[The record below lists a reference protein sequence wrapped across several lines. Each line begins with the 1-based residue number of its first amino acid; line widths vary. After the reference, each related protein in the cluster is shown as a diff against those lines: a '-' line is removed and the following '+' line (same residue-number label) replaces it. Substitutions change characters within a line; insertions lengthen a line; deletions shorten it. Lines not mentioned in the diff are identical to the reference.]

1 MQANK
6 KSVHRVGDRSA
17 RNALSVRN
25 ALRIIAIGWV
35 LLAQGRAL
43 EAQQAPVIPAGQ
55 SPAAQSPGT
64 ESPPSTTRESKL
76 ETDSRGFTK
85 RPSRLGE
92 TGVKVHFDVSYC
104 EQKDP
109 LQLADVYMPA
119 AGDIEHQ
126 PRFPA
131 IIAIHGGAW
140 ISGDKRF
147 DALHCR
153 KMAQKGYVV
162 MAINYRLAPKHKH
175 PAQID
180 DCREALRWLHEHA
193 HEYHIDPDRLGVW
206 GYSAGGHLAALM
218 ATDRRAED
226 PPIRVC
232 VAGGAPCDLGM
243 IPEDSRALAGFL
255 GGTRRALSD
264 VYSKAS
270 PIEHVSSDDPPI
282 LLYHGDADELV
293 PIAYASKMHKKLQEC
308 GVACEYLVLPGKS
321 HIMAFVDA
329 KGISTS
335 IDFFDRHLKR

>member
-6 KSVHRVGDRSA
+6 QAVQQAVQQA
-17 RNALSVRN
+17 
-25 ALRIIAIGWV
+25 ALRSILGWV
-35 LLAQGRAL
+35 LLAQGWAVH
-43 EAQQAPVIPAGQ
+43 AQQAAAPPASQPPASEQQASEQLANPQKEPDVIAN
-55 SPAAQSPGT
+55 
-64 ESPPSTTRESKL
+64 
-76 ETDSRGFTK
+76 SRGFTK
-85 RPSRLGE
+85 RTRRLGE

-109 LQLADVYMPA
+109 LQLADIYMPA
-119 AGDIEHQ
+119 AGDLEHQ

-131 IIAIHGGAW
+131 ILAIHGGAW
-140 ISGDKRF
+140 IAGDKRL

-153 KMAQKGYVV
+153 KMAQQGYVV

-180 DCREALRWLHEHA
+180 DCREALRWLHAHA
-193 HEYHIDPDRLGVW
+193 QEYHIDPDKLGVW

-218 ATDRRAED
+218 ATDRQAQD

-255 GGTRRALSD
+255 GGTRRAMQD

-293 PIAYASKMHKKLQEC
+293 PIAYASKMHKKLQAC

-321 HIMAFVDA
+321 HIMAFVDT
-329 KGISTS
+329 KGISTT
-335 IDFFDRHLKR
+335 IQFLDRHLKP

>member
-6 KSVHRVGDRSA
+6 KGVHRVGDRS
-17 RNALSVRN
+17 VRN
-25 ALRIIAIGWV
+25 ALRVIALGWV
-35 LLAQGRAL
+35 LLVQGRAL
-43 EAQQAPVIPAGQ
+43 EAQQAPVIPAAQ
-55 SPAAQSPGT
+55 SPAA
-64 ESPPSTTRESKL
+64 ESPPGTPRESKL
-76 ETDSRGFTK
+76 ETDSKGFTK
-85 RPSRLGE
+85 RPSRVGE

-264 VYSKAS
+264 VYSTAS

>member
-1 MQANK
+1 MQANNK
-6 KSVHRVGDRSA
+6 GVHRVGDRSI
-17 RNALSVRN
+17 RNELLVIAL
-25 ALRIIAIGWV
+25 GWV
-35 LLAQGRAL
+35 LLVQGRAL
-43 EAQQAPVIPAGQ
+43 EAQQAPAI
-55 SPAAQSPGT
+55 PAAQSPAA
-64 ESPPSTTRESKL
+64 ESPPGPPRESKL
-76 ETDSRGFTK
+76 ETDSKGFTK
-85 RPSRLGE
+85 RPSRVGE

-193 HEYHIDPDRLGVW
+193 HEYPIAPDSLGV
-206 GYSAGGHLAALM
+206 GGSSAGGHLGALM
-218 ATDRRAED
+218 AMARLPED
-226 PPIRVC
+226 PSC
-232 VAGGAPCDLGM
+232 CECAAGGAPG
-243 IPEDSRALAGFL
+243 P
-255 GGTRRALSD
+255 
-264 VYSKAS
+264 
-270 PIEHVSSDDPPI
+270 
-282 LLYHGDADELV
+282 
-293 PIAYASKMHKKLQEC
+293 
-308 GVACEYLVLPGKS
+308 
-321 HIMAFVDA
+321 
-329 KGISTS
+329 
-335 IDFFDRHLKR
+335 

>member
-6 KSVHRVGDRSA
+6 KNVHRVGDRSA

-25 ALRIIAIGWV
+25 ALRIIALGWV

-180 DCREALRWLHEHA
+180 DCREALRWLNEHA
-193 HEYHIDPDRLGVW
+193 QEYHIDPEKLGVW

-218 ATDRRAED
+218 ATDRREED

-329 KGISTS
+329 KGIATS